1 MNAALSTLSVWN
13 VSAQATYPV
22 GPNLTGLW
30 AIAVLVPTLAVTVRR
45 LRSTG
50 RSWANLFW
58 LLLPIAGL
66 IIFIVL
72 CAQPDRMLAHRIQ
85 CRRRRCDTCAVAR
98 RVGAARVIVAA
109 PSTPGSCRR
118 GDPAGSMR
126 SRKGVEFHGT

>member
-1 MNAALSTLSVWN
+1 MTFPQSISTVFRKYADFTGTAARPEFWWWILFTTLVNAALSTLSVWN

-66 IIFIVL
+66 IILIVL
-72 CAQPDRMLAHRIQ
+72 CAQPDRMR
-85 CRRRRCDTCAVAR
+85 
-98 RVGAARVIVAA
+98 A
-109 PSTPGSCRR
+109 PSHPVPSTSL
-118 GDPAGSMR
+118 
-126 SRKGVEFHGT
+126 